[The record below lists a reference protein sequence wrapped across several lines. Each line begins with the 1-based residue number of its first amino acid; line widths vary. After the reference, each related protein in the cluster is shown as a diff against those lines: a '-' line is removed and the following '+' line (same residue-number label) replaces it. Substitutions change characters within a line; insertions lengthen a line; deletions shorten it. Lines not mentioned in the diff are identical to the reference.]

1 MKMWEVWDMEIG
13 GIAISQVRLILSNI
27 WFTVLALVLM
37 VVVIGFAF
45 ISHSRDV
52 RRTKNRISELSARPN
67 QDPSTH
73 RRIAKLQ
80 RRLAREKKERC
91 QDWWIYAISVPL
103 IALMLVFFVIPGWT
117 DYACKDYVVYEGT
130 FTVKRSLRH
139 SYVFL
144 EDGTQ
149 LRGAIGL
156 EEGTHE
162 GQVVYTKRTKITL
175 GGET

>member
-1 MKMWEVWDMEIG
+1 MEIE
-13 GIAISQVRLILSNI
+13 GIAISQALLILSNI
-27 WFTVLALVLM
+27 WFTVLALVFI

-52 RRTKNRISELSARPN
+52 RWTKNRISELPARPN
-67 QDPSTH
+67 QDSSTH

-80 RRLAREKKERC
+80 RRLAREKKDRRRE
-91 QDWWIYAISVPL
+91 WWIYAISVPL
-103 IALMLVFFVIPGWT
+103 IALMLALVVIPGWT

-139 SYVFL
+139 AYLYL
-144 EDGTQ
+144 EDGTRLQ
-149 LRGAIGL
+149 GAIGL
-156 EEGTHE
+156 EEGTYE